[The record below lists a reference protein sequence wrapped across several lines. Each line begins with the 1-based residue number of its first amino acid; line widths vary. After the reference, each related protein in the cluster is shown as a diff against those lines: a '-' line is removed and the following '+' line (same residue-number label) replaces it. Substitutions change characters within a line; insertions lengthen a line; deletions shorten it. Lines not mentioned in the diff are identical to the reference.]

1 MVRISTLL
9 NILTYSIAL
18 LGYAPLFPFLEAV
31 PRAIFPVAFI
41 GGLWADRKG
50 YRLHGAIPTVFSILF
65 FLFYVA
71 QFNRENLV
79 GPAVNLLMVLLA
91 VRLISEKN
99 VRNYLQIFALALFSL
114 ASSSLF
120 TLNALFLVYL
130 MLLLVLIPVAL
141 VVLTFHAADKNLAVA
156 KGEVKTVLSVALLLP
171 AAAIPLMLVFFIILP
186 RTQYPLWN
194 FLNVAGS
201 RVIGFSE
208 KVQPGAASSVGE
220 TKNAAF
226 RVSCEKLPKEQ
237 LYWRGI
243 VLNALAANAWV
254 REEPAAGETGSIA
267 PARTVYQTIYPEP
280 GKSRYLFA
288 LNIPR
293 QITGVRASLTGDFV
307 LKTDTASVKRVKY
320 EAVSVLSD
328 VISTRRGID
337 REYYL
342 RLPHLFSPRIL
353 ALGRGIAER
362 GKSDEDKVD
371 LLKQFYVAANI
382 GYATS
387 DLPISANP
395 LDEFLFVK
403 KRGNCEF
410 FASSFAVLLRA
421 AGIPSRL
428 VGGYY
433 GGEYNELGGYYLI
446 TEDMAHVWVEA
457 YLTGKGWVMVDP
469 SGLSADFKR
478 VVERGQPGFA
488 TRLRMYLDSFN
499 YYWNVAV
506 ITYDLEKQLQLVNKV
521 NLRLKRFSFAVPP
534 GTTLL
539 KACIP
544 LILLVLVVVVARS
557 RSVSRE
563 EKILKKFFRR
573 IKRKYP
579 FAITPSVGLHELA
592 AQTNDPRIAKFA
604 AIYGEAIYHDRKLSV
619 AECRILEELLRE
631 L

>member
-1 MVRISTLL
+1 MVRISTVL
-9 NILTYSIAL
+9 NVLTYSIAL
-18 LGYAPLFPFLEAV
+18 LGYVPLFPFLEPV
-31 PRAIFPVAFI
+31 PQAIFPVAFI
-41 GGLWADRKG
+41 GGLLADRKVF
-50 YRLHGAIPTVFSILF
+50 RLRASIPTIFSILF

-71 QFNRENLV
+71 QVNRENIV
-79 GPAVNLLMVLLA
+79 GPAVNLLTVFLS

-130 MLLLVLIPVAL
+130 VLLIVLIPVAL
-141 VVLTFHAADKNLAVA
+141 VVLTFYSADENLAVA

-171 AAAIPLMLVFFIILP
+171 ATAFPLMLVFFTILP

-201 RVIGFSE
+201 NVVGFSE

-220 TKNAAF
+220 VKNAAF
-226 RVSCEKLPKEQ
+226 RVRCEKLPKEQ

-243 VLNALAANAWV
+243 VLNSLAANAWV
-254 REEPAAGETGSIA
+254 RGDPPAGETGFIA
-267 PARTVYQTIYPEP
+267 PAKTVYQTIYPEP

-288 LNIPR
+288 LNIPK

-307 LKTDTASVKRVKY
+307 IKTDAASAKRVKY
-320 EAVSVLSD
+320 EAASNLSH
-328 VISTRRGID
+328 VIGMRRGID
-337 REYYL
+337 REFYL
-342 RLPHLFSPRIL
+342 RLPHSFAPRLI
-353 ALGRGIAER
+353 AVGRDIAAR
-362 GKSDEDKVD
+362 GKSDEDTLE
-371 LLKQFYVAANI
+371 LLKRFFLTANI
-382 GYATS
+382 SYATR
-387 DLPISANP
+387 DLPVSAEP

-457 YLTGKGWVMVDP
+457 YLAGKGWVMVDP
-469 SGLSADFKR
+469 SGLSTDFKKVGESR
-478 VVERGQPGFA
+478 KAGLA
-488 TRLRMYLDSFN
+488 ASLRMYLDSFN
-499 YYWNVAV
+499 YYWNAAV
-506 ITYDLEKQLQLVNKV
+506 ITYDLEKQLRLVNKV
-521 NLRLKRFSFAVPP
+521 NYRLKRFSLPAHP
-534 GTTLL
+534 GKILIQ
-539 KACIP
+539 ACIP
-544 LILLVLVVVVARS
+544 LIFLVLVVAIART
-557 RSVSRE
+557 RRVSRE
-563 EKILKKFFRR
+563 EKILREFFRR

-579 FAITPSVGLHELA
+579 LAIAPSVGLHELA
-592 AQTNDPRIAKFA
+592 GMTSDPRVAKFA
-604 AIYGEAIYHDRKLSV
+604 AVYGEAVYHDRKLTG
-619 AECRILEELLRE
+619 AEYRILRDLLKEL
-631 L
+631 